1 MMTGPTAATAPTMA
15 SCAPGRIQG
24 TDPVGEQEQPGEV
37 IVDHRLGLSTP
48 DDAAVIGVDDI
59 PAAKLAV
66 PPLTTVTT
74 DQAAIARHLAQTVV
88 SIITGEPEPPPA
100 GIRRGPGDP
109 ARLRVGREP
118 PGTST
123 TFYA

>member
-1 MMTGPTAATAPTMA
+1 
-15 SCAPGRIQG
+15 
-24 TDPVGEQEQPGEV
+24 
-37 IVDHRLGLSTP
+37 
-48 DDAAVIGVDDI
+48 VIGVDDI

-109 ARLRVGREP
+109 ARLRVGRGAAGHVNDLLCLT
-118 PGTST
+118 PGPCYGFVSLLDGGSAST
-123 TFYA
+123 V